1 MRKLFFRFKNRFVI
15 TFGLL
20 VIESMA
26 ELLFPLAIGL
36 AIDDFLAQKYNGLIH
51 LALLG
56 VFLILIGAIR
66 RLVDSRFYASIYVEL
81 GGELSQSISPLSP
94 SKKAAQMSLLTEI
107 VEFLEYEMPTLFIYV
122 IGLVG
127 TLVILFQLNLDVAI
141 ASLITSIV
149 TLGVYLATSFKTTR
163 LNAGYN
169 DEFEKRVDFVAK
181 NKNDETIAHLSRFMR
196 WNIRLSDLET
206 VNYSLAWL
214 TAIGLLVFTIVTT
227 SIETVEYGLIYSVMM
242 YVYQF
247 IVGYTEVPLYYQQWL
262 RLKEISSRI
271 NASLT
276 QIKNEPLPDN
286 PNNDV

>member
-227 SIETVEYGLIYSVMM
+227 SIETVEYGLIFSVMM

-247 IVGYTEVPLYYQQWL
+247 IVGYTEVPLHYQQWL

>member
-149 TLGVYLATSFKTTR
+149 TFGVYLATSFKTTR

-227 SIETVEYGLIYSVMM
+227 SIETVEYGLIFSVMM

-247 IVGYTEVPLYYQQWL
+247 IVGYTGVPLYYQQWL